1 MVGGLLNIVAY
12 GSQDLFLTGT
22 AEITHFKLVYRRH
35 TNFAMESIRI
45 NFDDAVGFGTTSHV
59 VIPRVGDLIYKSY
72 IEINIPEVYFV
83 RDTQILT
90 ALNQLYLDALANLNQ
105 VADFMSL
112 NMAAYRQAYNQY
124 IAENNDLTGVA
135 DMQTAILNEFN
146 IASVGNSQNNLNVQ
160 IVNNYR
166 SLLATNTSYIASDT
180 NLNDI
185 ADNIDTSSITKSEF
199 YTIISN
205 AVAQSFNVT
214 KYYEK
219 IVNSAYAALTDA
231 QSINYKFAWVKRL
244 GHAIMEYIDIYIGGE
259 KIDRQYGDWMNIWWE
274 LTGNSKHED
283 NYFKIIGNVPE
294 LTTFDRTTKPSYV
307 LQIPLQFWF
316 CKYNGLALPLVSME
330 YSDVSIQAK
339 FRRFEDCAYIE
350 NIGQG
355 AVSLSDMLSNLGKD
369 ISASLLME
377 FIYLDGSERRK
388 FAQAAHEYLIEQIKI
403 NTFEGVQQ
411 TEMPIRLDYN
421 HPCKELIW
429 VLQRESHVTNTD
441 GFTECKWW
449 NYGINS
455 DGTQNPVLFTSLKYN
470 GYDRVNKY
478 DGRYFNYVQPYNHHK
493 RIPCDGINV
502 YSFAL
507 HPEENQ
513 PSGTCNF
520 SRISNALLDIFIDP
534 LALQTTDISGIVTTD
549 TVNIRIY
556 GVITN
561 VLRIFSGLGALAF
574 V

>member
-1 MVGGLLNIVAY
+1 MAGGLLNIVAY

-72 IEINIPEVYFV
+72 IEIVIPEVYFV
-83 RDTQILT
+83 RNTQVLVD
-90 ALNQLYLDALANLNQ
+90 LNQLYLDALVNLNQ
-105 VADFMSL
+105 IADFMSL

-124 IAENNDLTGVA
+124 IAENNTVTGVA
-135 DMQTAILNEFN
+135 DMQTAILSEFN

-166 SLLATNTSYIASDT
+166 TLLATNKLFVASDT

-185 ADNIDTSSITKSEF
+185 ADNIDTTSLTKNEFLSI
-199 YTIISN
+199 INN
-205 AVAQSFNVT
+205 AVTQSVNVT
-214 KYYEK
+214 KYYEN
-219 IVNSAYAALTDA
+219 IVNLAYTALTDA

-244 GHAIMEYIDIYIGGE
+244 GHAIMEYIDVYIGGE
-259 KIDRQYGDWMNIWWE
+259 KIDRQYSDWMNIWWE
-274 LTGNSKHED
+274 LTGNSKHEE

-294 LTTFDRTTKPSYV
+294 LTTFDRTIKPSYI

-316 CKYNGLALPLVSME
+316 CRYNGLALPIVSME
-330 YSDVSIQAK
+330 YSDVSMQVK

-350 NIGQG
+350 DVGQG
-355 AVSLSDMLSNLGKD
+355 AVSLTDMLGDLSKD
-369 ISASLLME
+369 LTASLLME
-377 FIYLDGSERRK
+377 FIYLDGAERRK
-388 FAQAAHEYLIEQIKI
+388 FAQASHEYLIEQIKI
-403 NTFEGVQQ
+403 NSFEGVQQ
-411 TEMPIRLDYN
+411 TEMPIRLDFN
-421 HPCKELIW
+421 HPCKELVW
-429 VLQRESHVTNTD
+429 VLQRESHVANLD

-449 NYGINS
+449 NYGVNA
-455 DGTQNPVLFTSLKYN
+455 DGTTNPVLFASLKYN
-470 GYDRVNKY
+470 GYDRINKY
-478 DGRYFNYVQPYNHHK
+478 DGHYFNYLQPYNHHK
-493 RIPCDGINV
+493 RIPTDGINV

-520 SRISNALLDIFIDP
+520 TRISNALLDIFINP
-534 LALQTTDISGIVTTD
+534 LALQIIDTSGNVTDDS
-549 TVNIRIY
+549 VNIRIY

-561 VLRIFSGLGALAF
+561 VLRVISGLGALAF